1 MKLQRNMIALIDRLD
16 IRSRDR
22 IESSHWV
29 GGYQVTNEG
38 ALWSQVTSIS
48 PVIGSWMQL
57 DSTVLFG
64 GNFKLSG
71 M

>member
-1 MKLQRNMIALIDRLD
+1 M
-16 IRSRDR
+16 
-22 IESSHWV
+22 
-29 GGYQVTNEG
+29 TNKG